1 MLGKFVEHPFD
12 TIKVRLQ
19 SQPLSNHLH
28 GYSAIPL
35 YTGPI
40 DCFQKSW
47 TRDGGYKSLYRGV
60 SAPVVS
66 AAIENS
72 SLFFS
77 YHMAKQAVYALGVY
91 PSPSPSHPLPTEAL
105 VLCGAASGAFTSLL
119 LTPVELI
126 KCKLQV
132 ASTQSG
138 RAPSISALMRQIYHQ
153 HGVVGFWRGQ
163 LGTLIRE
170 TGGGAAWFGTYEY
183 INGLFRRYN
192 THSDSVG
199 ESTRTQT
206 AIPSELLLHQQLFAG
221 AAAGVMYN
229 FTFYPADTIK
239 SRMQTETTSRKPER
253 PVTLQQKVLQTA
265 QIKSQ
270 ARRSFYGEA
279 LDLWRQQGLRGFY
292 RGCGITVL
300 RSAPSSALI
309 FTVYEALR
317 SNFS

>member
-1 MLGKFVEHPFD
+1 
-12 TIKVRLQ
+12 
-19 SQPLSNHLH
+19 
-28 GYSAIPL
+28 
-35 YTGPI
+35 
-40 DCFQKSW
+40 
-47 TRDGGYKSLYRGV
+47 
-60 SAPVVS
+60 
-66 AAIENS
+66 
-72 SLFFS
+72 
-77 YHMAKQAVYALGVY
+77 
-91 PSPSPSHPLPTEAL
+91 
-105 VLCGAASGAFTSLL
+105 
-119 LTPVELI
+119 
-126 KCKLQV
+126 
-132 ASTQSG
+132 
-138 RAPSISALMRQIYHQ
+138 MRQIYHR

-192 THSDSVG
+192 THSDPVG
-199 ESTRTQT
+199 ESTRTQA